1 MPPAPPTRRHLLQ
14 YGYLL
19 PFALLVLYGLTVW
32 WAWVSGHVGLVQP
45 RSYDAALPAN
55 ACACIILLG
64 LTPITLAFG
73 WKWKRLGL
81 ILAGT
86 ATVLA
91 WATLIQGPMNLDFGI
106 DDLLVR
112 HESLVAGPRIGR
124 MPVALAGMFMLTGFA
139 LTWLTLSPADPRR
152 PMMLAL
158 LGSLCGAYG
167 LTGLLAYRTG
177 LNSVEFWQVY
187 ASLGPHTAFM
197 LIVLGGSLTWLAAED
212 SRAGQGVI
220 PRWLWLP
227 VVVCS
232 VTVTVTFWVALRQR
246 ELSYTNSTTQ
256 LTINNIAA
264 LFSGECE
271 AHMDSF
277 ARTARRWAK
286 TEGLTQSEW
295 ETDAGAFLRD
305 FDGYSSIQWVD
316 AGLHTR
322 WHWPHQGNEDIPFYD
337 HAENPLRRAAI
348 DASRLSQTYAVAAP
362 LESPLQAPTFA
373 IYAPVVRGGRVDGF
387 IVGEFYY
394 EKFFDVIDRRL
405 KLSRRYQLSV
415 SVSNPAATAP
425 GSRDLKV
432 YEAMTPDENLDRRL
446 SQSAVYSL
454 FSQRMSITLNPRPVF
469 LDANRQYLPELALFS
484 GLGVS
489 VLFGLVVNLAQSAYL
504 RQRAAERTSEQL
516 RAENEERRRVE
527 ARLKATDE
535 RLNLALDSTQ
545 LGVYEWDVESD
556 TVFCTPS
563 VWKIIGYDPGE
574 MPATGDGWLNL
585 LHTDDQPAVRAVV
598 DAHFRGET
606 PFIEIEHCVVHQSG
620 ESLWI
625 ALRAKCTSFSAAKR
639 PLRVLGTIQNIN
651 ARRRADEALRASQAE
666 SRKLSLVASKTD
678 NAVII
683 TDDQGRIEWVNES
696 YSRLTGRRLT
706 AVARSPLT
714 AHLAG
719 TAGDPG
725 VVDRINTALFERE
738 PVTIDVVQLATED
751 RRFYVHLDVQPVISD
766 EGLVENF
773 IAIETDITAR
783 VETEQSLRRA
793 KADADDASRAKSEF
807 LASMSHEIRTPMNGV
822 IGMTSLLLE
831 TELTAEQRDY
841 VSTIRTSGDS
851 LLSII
856 NEILDFSK
864 IESGKM
870 ELENQPFELA
880 QCVEE
885 AVDIFALQAAAKDIE
900 LAFHIESSV
909 PRVMMGD
916 ITRLRQVLVN
926 LMNNAVKFTPR
937 GFITLEVAATSR
949 PPAPGSDAGVQLN
962 FYITDTGIGIPPD
975 RLGLLFKPF
984 SQVDASTTRKYGG
997 TGLGLA
1003 ICDRLCQLMGGGI
1016 QVTSTPGAGSRFH
1029 FSILTSAV
1037 HFAADANTPPL
1048 FPALPGG
1055 IVLAVDDHPVNRA
1068 MLYDCLSTWHLKPRI
1083 ATNAAEAR
1091 PLAETGRLAAAII
1104 DQVLPDASGLDLAL
1118 ELRAKHPALPIVI
1131 LTPAGESAKR
1141 ADSNDPL
1148 IFRLPKPIKPYALH
1162 DTLRHIIVGP
1172 PPGGS
1177 TAPMLAD
1184 PIVRLADTIPLDI
1197 LLVEDNLVNQ
1207 KVALR
1212 YLERMG
1218 YRADAVANGL
1228 EGVQAMRDR
1237 DYKLIFMDM
1246 QMPEMDGL
1254 QATREIRA
1262 KIAKERQPVIIALT
1276 ANAMQGDRERCLA
1289 AGMDDYITKPVKID
1303 EIQLVIARY
1312 FGLKAGA

>member
-1 MPPAPPTRRHLLQ
+1 MPSVHQTRRHWLH

-19 PFALLVLYGLTVW
+19 PFALLALYGLTVW
-32 WAWVSGHVGLVQP
+32 WAWGNGHVSLVQP

-55 ACACIILLG
+55 AGICIFLLG
-64 LTPITLAFG
+64 LTPITLSLG
-73 WKWKRLGL
+73 WKWNRIGL
-81 ILAGT
+81 VLAGT
-86 ATVLA
+86 ATLLA
-91 WATLIQGPMNLDFGI
+91 WATLIQGPMDLDFGI
-106 DDLLVR
+106 DNLLVR
-112 HESLVAGPRIGR
+112 HESLVAGEHIGR
-124 MPVALAGMFMLTGFA
+124 MPAALSLVFMLTGMGLVWLA
-139 LTWLTLSPADPRR
+139 LRPADARR
-152 PMMLAL
+152 PMLLAL
-158 LGSLCGAYG
+158 LGSVCGAYG

-187 ASLGPHTAFM
+187 ASLGPHSAFS
-197 LIVLGGSLTWLAAED
+197 LIVLGGALTWLAAQD
-212 SRAGQGVI
+212 SRAGQGAA

-232 VTVTVTFWVALRQR
+232 VTVTVIFWVALRQR
-246 ELSYTNSTTQ
+246 ELAYTNGTTQ

-264 LFSGECE
+264 LYSGECE
-271 AHMDSF
+271 AHLESL
-277 ARTARRWAK
+277 ARSARRWSRA
-286 TEGLTQSEW
+286 TGLTREEW
-295 ETDAGAFLRD
+295 ENDAAQFLKD
-305 FDGYSSIQWVD
+305 FEGYSSVQWVD
-316 AGLHTR
+316 AGLRTR
-322 WHWPHQGNEDIPFYD
+322 WHWPRRGNEDMPLYD
-337 HAENPLRRAAI
+337 HAGQPLRRAAI
-348 DASRLSQTYAVAAP
+348 ETSRQTLAYAIAAP

-373 IYAPVVRGGRVDGF
+373 VYAPVVRPLGVDGF

-394 EKFFDVIDRRL
+394 EKFFDLIERRL
-405 KLSRRYQLSV
+405 NLARRYQFSV
-415 SVSNPAATAP
+415 SVDYPAAAAA
-425 GSRDLKV
+425 GRAVKV
-432 YEAMTPDENLDRRL
+432 YETITPQETFDERL
-446 SQSAVYSL
+446 RQSVPFYL
-454 FSQRMSITLNPRPVF
+454 FNQRITITLAPRAVF
-469 LDANRQYLPELALFS
+469 LDSNRQYLPELALFS

-489 VLFGLVVNLAQSAYL
+489 VLLGLVINLAQSAYL
-504 RQRAAERTSEQL
+504 RQRAAERTSAQL
-516 RAENEERRRVE
+516 REENEERRRVE

-545 LGVYEWDVESD
+545 LGVYEWDVEAD
-556 TVFCTPS
+556 RVFCTPS
-563 VWKIIGYDPGE
+563 VWNIIGYDPAG
-574 MPATGDGWLNL
+574 MPATGEGWLAL
-585 LHTDDQPAVRAVV
+585 LHADDQPAVRAVI

-606 PFIEIEHCVVHQSG
+606 PFIEIEHCVVHQNG
-620 ESLWI
+620 DSLWI
-625 ALRAKCTSFSAAKR
+625 ALRAKCTSFGAARR

-651 ARRRADEALRASQAE
+651 ARKRADEALRVSQAA

-696 YSRLTGRRLT
+696 YSRLTGRRL
-706 AVARSPLT
+706 AEVAQAPLT
-714 AHLAG
+714 AHLA
-719 TAGDPG
+719 AAEGDSG
-725 VVDRINTALFERE
+725 AVDRIGTALFERE
-738 PVTIDVVQLATED
+738 PVTIDVVQLATND
-751 RRFYVHLDVQPVISD
+751 RRFHVHLDVQPVIND

-773 IAIETDITAR
+773 IAIETDITSR
-783 VETEQSLRRA
+783 VETELSLRRA
-793 KADADDASRAKSEF
+793 KADADAASRAKSEF

-870 ELENQPFELA
+870 EMENQPFELS

-885 AVDIFALQAAAKDIE
+885 AVDLFALQAAAKDIE
-900 LAFHIESSV
+900 LAYYIDAAV
-909 PRVMMGD
+909 PRVITGD

-937 GFITLEVAATSR
+937 GFITLEVTTGTQTLARRTDDR
-949 PPAPGSDAGVQLN
+949 ITLTFTV
-962 FYITDTGIGIPPD
+962 TDTGIGIPAD
-975 RLGLLFKPF
+975 RLGLLFRPF

-1016 QVTSTPGAGSRFH
+1016 QVTSTPGVGSRFQ
-1029 FSILTSAV
+1029 FTILTV
-1037 HFAADANTPPL
+1037 ADNLTDTNTPPL
-1048 FPALPGG
+1048 FPPLPGG

-1068 MLYDCLSTWHLKPRI
+1068 MLYDCLSTWRLKPRI
-1083 ATNAAEAR
+1083 AANAAEAR
-1091 PLAETGRLAAAII
+1091 PLAAAGRLAAAII
-1104 DQVLPDASGLDLAL
+1104 DQVLPDVSGLDLAL
-1118 ELRAKHPALPIVI
+1118 ELRAHHPTLPIVI
-1131 LTPAGESAKR
+1131 LTPAGESAR
-1141 ADSNDPL
+1141 REDSHDPL
-1148 IFRLPKPIKPYALH
+1148 IYRLPKPIKPYALH

-1172 PPGGS
+1172 VPGNS
-1177 TAPMLAD
+1177 AAPMLVD
-1184 PIVRLADTIPLDI
+1184 PIVRLADSLPLDI
-1197 LLVEDNLVNQ
+1197 LLVEDNPVNQ

-1228 EGVQAMRDR
+1228 EGVEAMRAH
-1237 DYKLIFMDM
+1237 DYKLVFMDM

-1262 KIAKERQPVIIALT
+1262 KIARERQPIIIALT

-1303 EIQLVIARY
+1303 EIQLMITRY
-1312 FGLKAGA
+1312 FGAKST